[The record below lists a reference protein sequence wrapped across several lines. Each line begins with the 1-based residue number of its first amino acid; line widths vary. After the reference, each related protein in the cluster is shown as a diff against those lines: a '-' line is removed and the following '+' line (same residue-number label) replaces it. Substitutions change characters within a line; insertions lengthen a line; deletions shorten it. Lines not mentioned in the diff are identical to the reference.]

1 VDEVTPSNGEI
12 ELHANNGEI
21 ELRANN
27 VGIQEAEL
35 SLQEGGSLHHEVG
48 ASSCYIKLLMTTD
61 GTMGRVCSFVECAH
75 CLEFSITSMIKLS
88 TFMGTVANLALL
100 WDVLIVWNFYPPRL
114 YYCFLIMF
122 S

>member
-1 VDEVTPSNGEI
+1 MMEGRKESGRSRNLFRRMAMQCLCSGEQAIRVDEVTPSNGEI

-61 GTMGRVCSFVECAH
+61 GTMGPSV
-75 CLEFSITSMIKLS
+75 
-88 TFMGTVANLALL
+88 
-100 WDVLIVWNFYPPRL
+100 
-114 YYCFLIMF
+114 
-122 S
+122 